1 MRERLLTPGPVA
13 LHPQAS
19 AVLSEPQ
26 TYHRDAA
33 AKAEV
38 LRARQLLAQALATEG
53 QVLLMTGSGTLGMD
67 ALVSNLF
74 SPGERVYVPVSGKF
88 SERWAE
94 IATAEGLEVIREDFP
109 WGRAL
114 DPAAIATSL
123 RKADPVGILLT
134 HSESSTGVL
143 NDVRAIVAA
152 SRGVSPEILVGVD
165 MITSLMVT
173 EARLEAWDIDAAVA
187 GSQKGLMCPP
197 GLALVALAPRALARL
212 KPRGYYL
219 DLARELKA
227 QKSGETAF
235 TPAINLIRAVRAV
248 AECEVPRLP
257 ELISER
263 WTQNETLYQAG
274 EAQGLKP
281 VPDRRSPACAAFW
294 LPEGVEYGQIKA
306 AFAKRGALIAGG
318 QGQFS
323 GKIFRISLM
332 GYYDRF
338 DAQAVAEILQ
348 EVATEIG

>member
-13 LHPQAS
+13 LHPEAS
-19 AVLSEPQ
+19 AILSEPQ

-38 LRARQLLAQALATEG
+38 LRARELLAAAFATEG
-53 QVLLMTGSGTLGMD
+53 QVLILTGSGTLGMD

-94 IATAEGLEVIREDFP
+94 IATAEGLEVVREDFP

-114 DPAAIATSL
+114 DPETIAASL
-123 RKADPVGILLT
+123 RKADPAGILLT
-134 HSESSTGVL
+134 HSESSTGAL

-152 SRGVSPEILVGVD
+152 SREVRPEILVGVD
-165 MITSLMVT
+165 MITSLLVA
-173 EARLEAWDIDAAVA
+173 EARLEAWGIDAAVA

-197 GLALVALAPRALARL
+197 GLALVALAPRALERL

-219 DLARELKA
+219 NLERELKA

-263 WTQNETLYQAG
+263 WAQNEILYRAG
-274 EAQGLKP
+274 EAQLKP

-294 LPEGVEYGQIKA
+294 LPEGVEYAQIKA
-306 AFAKRGALIAGG
+306 AFAKRGAIIAGG
-318 QGQFS
+318 QGQLT

-338 DAQAVAEILQ
+338 DAQAVAEILR
-348 EVATEIG
+348 EVVMEIG